1 MSQIDRSVSHRY
13 HVSGNGCCAGVRD
26 GPQALRSLIVTA
38 PIAGYGRPNGNTVD
52 GEPPDEAGIENLI
65 ARALPGAGPETRA
78 VLARNAR
85 VRSVEPNDL
94 LWRQGETTQLTLIL
108 QGYGAFRR
116 TTVDGGQHI
125 VGLCAR
131 GALFGYSSIASV
143 ETPVD
148 LVALTRVHSVLWP
161 GRDIRPLTAGDPG
174 LALDVIDR
182 MAQYLLQ
189 ATERVDGLVYQDTR
203 RRVLRVLTSYGD
215 LFFSQPAVLSRA
227 HLPSLVGATRE
238 MTGRVIRALE
248 REGLVARVGRSGL
261 ALLSEEG
268 LRRALAPSA
277 ADPD

>member
-1 MSQIDRSVSHRY
+1 MRTF
-13 HVSGNGCCAGVRD
+13 
-26 GPQALRSLIVTA
+26 PVTT
-38 PIAGYGRPNGNTVD
+38 PIAGYGRPNGITPD
-52 GEPPDEAGIENLI
+52 DDAPPDEADVADLI
-65 ARALPGAGPETRA
+65 ARALPGARPDTRA
-78 VLARNAR
+78 ELARNAR

-94 LWRQGETTQLTLIL
+94 AWRQGETTQLTLIL

-148 LVALTRVHSVLWP
+148 LIALTNVDAVLWP
-161 GRDIRPLTAGDPG
+161 GRDIRPLAAGDPG

-203 RRVLRVLTSYGD
+203 RRVLRVLITYGD
-215 LFFSQPAVLSRA
+215 LFFGEPAVLSRA
-227 HLPSLVGATRE
+227 HLPSLVGTTRE
-238 MTGRVIRALE
+238 MTGRVVRALE
-248 REGLVARVGRSGL
+248 REGLVARVGRRGL
-261 ALLSEEG
+261 ALLSAD
-268 LRRALAPSA
+268 LLQRALDPPA
-277 ADPD
+277 ADRDSADDVPQA